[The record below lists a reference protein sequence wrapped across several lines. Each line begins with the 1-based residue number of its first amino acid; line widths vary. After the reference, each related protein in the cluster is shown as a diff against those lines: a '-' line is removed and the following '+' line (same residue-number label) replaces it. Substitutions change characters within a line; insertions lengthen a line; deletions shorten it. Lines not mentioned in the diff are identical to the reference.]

1 MKKTIGIFAHID
13 AGKTTFC
20 EQLFY
25 LSGAIRKR
33 GRVDHAD
40 CVFDTHALERERG
53 VTVFAHEGRFCWN
66 GNDFYLIDTPGHADF
81 GAETLRAID
90 ALDFA
95 VLLVDGTRPV
105 PPRARVLFD
114 LMDERKKPCFL
125 FLNKCD
131 MPAFDKERAMR
142 GVRERL

>member
-25 LSGAIRKR
+25 LSGTIRKR
-33 GRVDHAD
+33 GRVDLAD

-105 PPRARVLFD
+105 EETVARIEAQLH
-114 LMDERKKPCFL
+114 
-125 FLNKCD
+125 
-131 MPAFDKERAMR
+131 
-142 GVRERL
+142 G